1 MAHKGHGRR
10 PEPDIAST
18 FVNKHLFRG
27 NPRLLVGALPWAFGV
42 LVLKSV
48 AHEIGAEWLNLSP
61 LLAGALAAEVFILG
75 FLLSGTA
82 GDFKEAERQ
91 AGEGAGR
98 LAARAH
104 EGPV

>member
-10 PEPDIAST
+10 PEPDIAAT

-61 LLAGALAAEVFILG
+61 LLAGGPA
-75 FLLSGTA
+75 
-82 GDFKEAERQ
+82 
-91 AGEGAGR
+91 GAGGFPRCPPPRAPRGGGVHPR
-98 LAARAH
+98 LPPQRH
-104 EGPV
+104 RR